1 MPSTWIERRTTG
13 RGLRY
18 RVRYRL
24 RGSNSTPRLAGTFK
38 TKREAELRER
48 WVAGELAA
56 MRVPDVRSLA
66 EPAPRLTVAQAAKAW
81 QESRID
87 AAPSTRVLHRVA
99 LSRVLPTLG
108 KVAVDELTPAM
119 VGAWV
124 AKAAAGRL
132 KSGRRYARGSLEKS
146 LAALRQ
152 VLDHAGVDPNPARDR
167 RVKLPPA
174 EHVEI
179 NPPSAEHVERALA
192 SVAPRYRLPLLVLE
206 ATGMRVGEL
215 EFLQWGDIDEAACR
229 WRVSAATAKTRR
241 ARWVQVPADLMAHVL
256 ALVPPEDRTLDGT
269 VFAEATQERMRT
281 DLGRACRATGV
292 PAFGLHDL
300 RHRRLSLWH
309 REGVPIREVADRAG
323 HARASVTL
331 DVYAHV
337 LVDDREVD
345 RLVVVGG

>member
-1 MPSTWIERRTTG
+1 M
-13 RGLRY
+13 RY

-56 MRVPDVRSLA
+56 MRVPDLRALA
-66 EPAPRLTVAQAAKAW
+66 ELPPRLTVSQAAAVW
-81 QESRID
+81 QASRID

-99 LSRVLPTLG
+99 LGRMLPTLG
-108 KVAVDELTPAM
+108 AVAVDELTPAM

-124 AKAAAGRL
+124 ADAAAGRL
-132 KSGRRYARGSLEKS
+132 KGSRIYARGSLEKS

-174 EHVEI
+174 THAEI
-179 NPPSAEHVERALA
+179 NPPSAEHVERALGA
-192 SVAPRYRLPLLVLE
+192 VAPRYRLPLLVLE

-215 EFLQWGDIDEAACR
+215 EALRWGDIDEDACR
-229 WRVSAATAKTRR
+229 WRVAAATAKTRR

-256 ALVPPEDRTLDGT
+256 DLVPREDRSAEKI
-269 VFAEATQERMRT
+269 VFAGASQERMRT

-309 REGVPIREVADRAG
+309 KDGVPIREVAARAG

-331 DVYAHV
+331 DVYSHV
-337 LVDDREVD
+337 LVDDREVN
-345 RLVVVGG
+345 RVAILAR